1 MADLNIPNLN
11 IKPDKYI
18 FKKKL
23 NLRRKSKRRLFTESF
38 FLFILSVLLVY
49 VNYLIPNKNLLLQNL
64 PSTFNKSFLLLI
76 DLFSYLY
83 EIFLVIFIFVSSF
96 TALILMIGSINRLFK
111 VSKRKSKI
119 VYKLFQIGCIR
130 PPLPESESSSSYSVS
145 SPNNANMPST
155 IDERIID
162 KGKIEVWIPMSIY
175 SPIN

>member
-38 FLFILSVLLVY
+38 FLFIFSALLVY
-49 VNYLIPNKNLLLQNL
+49 INYLIPNKNLLLQNL

-83 EIFLVIFIFVSSF
+83 EIFLAIFIFVSSF
-96 TALILMIGSINRLFK
+96 TALILIIGSFYRLFRI
-111 VSKRKSKI
+111 SKKKSKQI
-119 VYKLFQIGCIR
+119 IYK
-130 PPLPESESSSSYSVS
+130 
-145 SPNNANMPST
+145 
-155 IDERIID
+155 
-162 KGKIEVWIPMSIY
+162 
-175 SPIN
+175 